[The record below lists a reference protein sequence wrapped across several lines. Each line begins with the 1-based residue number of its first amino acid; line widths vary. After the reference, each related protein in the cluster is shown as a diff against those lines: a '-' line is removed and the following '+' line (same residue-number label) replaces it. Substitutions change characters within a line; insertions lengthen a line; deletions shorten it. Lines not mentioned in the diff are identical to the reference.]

1 MVKAP
6 CYSCFVERMARHL
19 GSIKYSAIINDLND
33 TAFRRCVSLLYK
45 ELNFEYI
52 PEEDVRRIDL
62 CEKLSGYSTGRRMSP
77 RGNGSGS
84 YDEYLTALEY
94 YLDNYLPCE
103 KGSKAEQYKNR
114 AKTLIAN
121 MKKKGTVED
130 CETVFAVFLGL
141 ARTLN
146 PDFMSNKVIIGMT
159 VYVSKDDWTLLKQIK
174 DFEFI
179 FEANQPFTKKY
190 KIGQSEKQVFYVHN
204 VIMLC
209 RLMQAQGEYGEEE

>member
-1 MVKAP
+1 M
-6 CYSCFVERMARHL
+6 S
-19 GSIKYSAIINDLND
+19 SIRYSALINDLND

-45 ELNFEYI
+45 ELHFEYI

-62 CEKLSGYSTGRRMSP
+62 CEKLSAYSTGKRMSP

-84 YDEYLTALEY
+84 YNEYLTALEY
-94 YLDNYLPCE
+94 YLDSYLPCE
-103 KGSKAEQYKNR
+103 KGSMAERYKNR

-121 MKKKGTVED
+121 LKESGTSED
-130 CETVFAVFLGL
+130 FETVFAVFLGL

-146 PDFMSNKVIIGMT
+146 PDFMSNKVLLGMT
-159 VYVSKDDWTLLKQIK
+159 VYVSKDDEALLEQIR
-174 DFEFI
+174 DFEFS